1 MMDGNYRQHTARVP
15 LNRPTWFV
23 VPITFDE
30 NDFQVQYYPHK
41 DAFIE
46 TTNIAGFTVH
56 NILLDNGSSMDI
68 LFIKPFE

>member
-30 NDFQVQYYPHK
+30 NDFQVRDFPHT
-41 DAFIE
+41 DAFVV
-46 TTNIAGFTVH
+46 TTNIAGFRVH
-56 NILLDNGSSMDI
+56 NVLIDNGNSSNI
-68 LFIKPFE
+68 LFIMPF